1 MSFLIILGIALALAL
16 DAFAVSLGLGLSLK
30 PATGGQT
37 FRLAFHFGLFQFLM
51 PVIGWGVG
59 ETIIRYIERYD
70 HWIAFA
76 LLLGVGGRMIFE
88 SFKPEKES
96 DSARSDPT
104 KGVSLL
110 VLSIATSLDALAVGL
125 SLAAL
130 HVAIVYPAVIIGLV
144 AFGMTV
150 AGMKLGPALGK
161 VIGRRAELLGG
172 LVLIF
177 IGIKILADHL
187 KSG

>member
-1 MSFLIILGIALALAL
+1 M

-51 PVIGWGVG
+51 PVLGWAAG
-59 ETIIRYIERYD
+59 ETLIRHIEKYD
-70 HWIAFA
+70 HWVAFA
-76 LLLGVGGRMIFE
+76 LLLGVGGKMIFE
-88 SFKPEKES
+88 SLRPEKES
-96 DSARSDPT
+96 GSKPPDPT
-104 KGVSLL
+104 RGVSLF
-110 VLSIATSLDALAVGL
+110 VLSVATSLDALAVGL

-130 HVAIVYPAVIIGLV
+130 HVAIIFPAVVIGVV
-144 AFGMTV
+144 AFAMTV
-150 AGMKLGPALGK
+150 LGMKIGPALGK

-172 LVLIF
+172 IILIL

-187 KSG
+187 